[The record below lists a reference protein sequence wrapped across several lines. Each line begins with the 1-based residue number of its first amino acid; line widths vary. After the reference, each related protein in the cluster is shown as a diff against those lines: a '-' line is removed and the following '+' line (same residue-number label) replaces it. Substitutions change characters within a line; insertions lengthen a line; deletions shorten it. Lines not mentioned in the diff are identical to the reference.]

1 MTKGFT
7 PEEIATIVSNSPS
20 WLTFSVRGIDARL
33 GFFQKTF
40 GFLGSEGDI
49 QSDEKVNETNL
60 LVPYENKYTAYLN
73 RVNNF

>member
-1 MTKGFT
+1 MQDL
-7 PEEIATIVSNSPS
+7 A
-20 WLTFSVRGIDARL
+20 
-33 GFFQKTF
+33 FFQKTF